1 MDHKG
6 EFCKGIREL
15 ARRYDRHEVFNDFC
29 EIAAITLR
37 QVFERNQANE
47 ERYLKLIR
55 RYEPEEQK
63 QFARLLALTAQA
75 LTEKPRDFLGECF
88 HELELHNRYK
98 GQFFTPFDVSRMMAK
113 ISLAGFE
120 EQIRKHGYVELNEP
134 TCGSGGM
141 VIAAVE
147 EVKAAGFNP
156 VHVFFAVAQDI
167 DRKCCN
173 MTYIQLSLL
182 AVPAAVIWGDTLI
195 LECREQWL
203 TAGYYFGAWPERF
216 RWRRALH
223 AVREL
228 AAAPVAVPDEPE
240 EPPAAPLPAPVP
252 APLDGPG
259 GQLMFDF

>member
-6 EFCKGIREL
+6 EFCRIIGEL

-37 QVFERNQANE
+37 QVFERNPANE

-88 HELELHNRYK
+88 HELEMHNQYK

-113 ISLAGFE
+113 MSLAGFE
-120 EQIRKHGYVELNEP
+120 EKIRAAGFIELNEP

-182 AVPAAVIWGDTLI
+182 AVPAAVIWEIRCWWNAANSGSPPVTSSD
-195 LECREQWL
+195 RGPNAF
-203 TAGYYFGAWPERF
+203 AGAGCSTRSGSLRRPPWRF
-216 RWRRALH
+216 RMSRKNHRRL
-223 AVREL
+223 RSPPPSRPRWT
-228 AAAPVAVPDEPE
+228 AP
-240 EPPAAPLPAPVP
+240 
-252 APLDGPG
+252 PG
-259 GQLMFDF
+259 S

>member
-37 QVFERNQANE
+37 QVFERNPANE

-88 HELELHNRYK
+88 HELELHNQYK

-113 ISLAGFE
+113 MSLAGFE
-120 EQIRKHGYVELNEP
+120 ERIRRHGFIELNEP

-203 TAGYYFGAWPERF
+203 TAGYFFGAWPERF
-216 RWRRALH
+216 RWRRLIR
-223 AVREL
+223 AVSNL
-228 AAAPVAVPDEPE
+228 APDKPPEKESAPAAPVA
-240 EPPAAPLPAPVP
+240 PP
-252 APLDGPG
+252 PLDGPA
-259 GQLMFDF
+259 GQLLFNF

>member
-15 ARRYDRHEVFNDFC
+15 ARKYDRHEVFNDFC

-37 QVFERNQANE
+37 QVFERNPANE

-55 RYEPEEQK
+55 RYEPEEHDK
-63 QFARLLALTAQA
+63 FARLLALTAQA

-88 HELELHNRYK
+88 HELEMHNQYK

-113 ISLAGFE
+113 MSLAGFE
-120 EQIRKHGYVELNEP
+120 ERIRRHGFIELNEP

-182 AVPAAVIWGDTLI
+182 AVPAAVIWGNTL
-195 LECREQWL
+195 LVECREQWL
-203 TAGYYFGAWPERF
+203 TAGYYFGAWSERF
-216 RWRRALH
+216 RWRRVLH

-252 APLDGPG
+252 APLDGPA
-259 GQLMFDF
+259 GQLLFNF

>member
-1 MDHKG
+1 MS
-6 EFCKGIREL
+6 
-15 ARRYDRHEVFNDFC
+15 AAS
-29 EIAAITLR
+29 IAVKVAAAALSDENTRKKIGW
-37 QVFERNQANE
+37 
-47 ERYLKLIR
+47 
-55 RYEPEEQK
+55 
-63 QFARLLALTAQA
+63 LLAAVLSPIILAVVLICFLSAAAQ
-75 LTEKPRDFLGECF
+75 
-88 HELELHNRYK
+88 HN
-98 GQFFTPFDVSRMMAK
+98 VST
-113 ISLAGFE
+113 
-120 EQIRKHGYVELNEP
+120 VEL
-134 TCGSGGM
+134 CCHGGAIPDTVTVEYRDCVTQM
-141 VIAAVE
+141 RASFSKLDAAVE
-147 EVKAAGFNP
+147 EIKAAGFNP

-203 TAGYYFGAWPERF
+203 TAGYFLGPWADRF

-252 APLDGPG
+252 APLDGPA
-259 GQLMFDF
+259 GQLLFNF